1 MQSKVCGLTSTEQV
15 NTSILYGA
23 NFCGF
28 ILNYKKSHRFID
40 YQTAEHLTKINK
52 KNTSYVGV
60 LVEPSIEELKVFS
73 NLNLDYFQIYGNY
86 SAKEIK
92 DIKDNYKKKIIIS
105 LQIKKKQDTFYVGV
119 LVNPSEEEFKKF
131 SNLNLDYFQIYGNY
145 SEEQLKVIKNI
156 YKKKIIISL
165 QIKQKQDILKYKIY
179 EKTADIILFDSSG
192 LHQTLGWNYNWTK
205 QVPSFI
211 TKMIAGNVNIDML
224 ENLKE
229 ITDIVDVSG
238 ALETDKVKDIVK
250 IKTFLEKIKKIND

>member
-105 LQIKKKQDTFYVGV
+105 LQIKKKQD
-119 LVNPSEEEFKKF
+119 
-131 SNLNLDYFQIYGNY
+131 
-145 SEEQLKVIKNI
+145 
-156 YKKKIIISL
+156 
-165 QIKQKQDILKYKIY
+165 ILKYKIY

-192 LHQTLGWNYNWTK
+192 LHQSLSWDYDWIK
-205 QVPSFI
+205 QVPSSI
-211 TKMIAGNVNIDML
+211 SKMLAGNININIL
-224 ENLKE
+224 EKLKE

-238 ALETDKVKDIVK
+238 ALETDKIKDLKK
-250 IKTFLEKIKKIND
+250 IKNFLNKVKKINE